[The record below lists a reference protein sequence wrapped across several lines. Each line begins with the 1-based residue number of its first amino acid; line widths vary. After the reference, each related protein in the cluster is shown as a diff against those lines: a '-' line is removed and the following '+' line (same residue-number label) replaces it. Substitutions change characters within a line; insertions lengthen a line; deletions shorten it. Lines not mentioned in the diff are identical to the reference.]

1 MKITITNAYTYENK
15 GDAAILLG
23 TIDVLKKIYG
33 NNIEINILSFT
44 KNLDKEKYSFCK
56 NIKNVESNILNP
68 RPYKHTKLGKLLAIT
83 KLFNRLIYLLI
94 MFKFNKT
101 KIINKEPSFK
111 LLNESDT
118 ILICGGGFLGGKKK
132 HSILHLVQI
141 YFNTKFN
148 KKVYMMSTSIEPFK
162 DKILEKATIN
172 ILKKVDYIYAREEI
186 TYNLL
191 KKYITNVKLVPDMAF
206 MMKKKSYNSPILNKY
221 KTKYNNMIGITLRDW
236 NFPDSKDIKQSMNNY
251 LLCMKEVIE
260 KLSNKNTCFVFIPQ
274 VIVSHANDL
283 SVAHKLK
290 NMLSEKKKNNF
301 LIIEEDLTPN
311 LIKGLINEMD
321 YFIGT
326 RMHSNI
332 FSLSNYI
339 PTIAIA
345 YEEKTNGIMN
355 LLNQEKYIID
365 INNIKSIDVIKKYKQ
380 LIKNQTQIKKELKI
394 NIKKIENDIIK
405 NMIELFKVDD

>member
-1 MKITITNAYTYENK
+1 
-15 GDAAILLG
+15 
-23 TIDVLKKIYG
+23 
-33 NNIEINILSFT
+33 
-44 KNLDKEKYSFCK
+44 
-56 NIKNVESNILNP
+56 
-68 RPYKHTKLGKLLAIT
+68 
-83 KLFNRLIYLLI
+83 

-251 LLCMKEVIE
+251 LLCIKEVIE

-290 NMLSEKKKNNF
+290 NMLSYNVT
-301 LIIEEDLTPN
+301 L
-311 LIKGLINEMD
+311 
-321 YFIGT
+321 
-326 RMHSNI
+326 
-332 FSLSNYI
+332 
-339 PTIAIA
+339 
-345 YEEKTNGIMN
+345 
-355 LLNQEKYIID
+355 
-365 INNIKSIDVIKKYKQ
+365 
-380 LIKNQTQIKKELKI
+380 
-394 NIKKIENDIIK
+394 
-405 NMIELFKVDD
+405 